1 MTARR
6 AMDRRAGGRRAARS
20 LAVLLA
26 GIAVASIA
34 NAQAT
39 GVLVLEWPTLPARAT
54 MPAAPVPPPT
64 QRLGPVEPTATRS
77 GATPP
82 VDEPVPRS
90 DAERQMLERE
100 AQARRSVQSTIDE
113 QDRRLRGALAAPVP
127 AAPSTLHNCGPAGC
141 FDSDGRFL
149 YRSGP
154 VLITPGGRPCVP
166 ATPGGPC

>member
-1 MTARR
+1 
-6 AMDRRAGGRRAARS
+6 
-20 LAVLLA
+20 
-26 GIAVASIA
+26 
-34 NAQAT
+34 
-39 GVLVLEWPTLPARAT
+39 VLEWPTLPARPAT
-54 MPAAPVPPPT
+54 AVPPAT

-77 GATPP
+77 GATPR

-127 AAPSTLHNCGPAGC
+127 AAPSALHNCGPAGC

>member
-1 MTARR
+1 VNGGRVN
-6 AMDRRAGGRRAARS
+6 DRRANGRRSAGA

-26 GIAVASIA
+26 GIGVASIA

-39 GVLVLEWPTLPARAT
+39 GVLVLEWPTLPARPT
-54 MPAAPVPPPT
+54 TAAPPPS
-64 QRLGPVEPTATRS
+64 QRLGPVEPAATRS

-82 VDEPVPRS
+82 VDAPVPRS
-90 DAERQMLERE
+90 EAERQMLERE
-100 AQARRSVQSTIDE
+100 AQARRGVQSTIDE
-113 QDRRLRGALAAPVP
+113 QDRRLRGALAAPAP

-141 FDSDGRFL
+141 FDGDGRFL
-149 YRSGP
+149 HRSGP